1 MDSELGRYR
10 DFCSDLAGVDINAH
24 NDDRLT
30 LACVV
35 RDWLDTYREDDRIIP
50 GGSHI
55 FERYLKF
62 MAGLPIRCE
71 RFHLD
76 PQSIK
81 YPAYISLLEAWL
93 KENDWRATKAEA

>member
-1 MDSELGRYR
+1 
-10 DFCSDLAGVDINAH
+10 
-24 NDDRLT
+24 LT

-62 MAGLPIRCE
+62 MAGLPKRCQ

-81 YPAYISLLEAWL
+81 YPTYISLLEAWL
-93 KENDWRATKAEA
+93 KENDWRGTEAEA